1 MAVSKKARNLKD
13 SSWAHTWSS
22 VQFLVQVLTLWAQLV
37 SAGTTHLITETKVLQ
52 FDPGITVSLLQET

>member
-13 SSWAHTWSS
+13 SSGLTHGALCS
-22 VQFLVQVLTLWAQLV
+22 FLVQVLTLWAQLV